1 MNFTRPE
8 KEKNTSRFN
17 TNLLNMLPF
26 RNARSIVATT
36 ESVDMD
42 RKTEMLK
49 ILREL
54 ELVDDESTFVDIVLY
69 AQQDISQ
76 ISMGATLIFVDGS
89 VSNLSIERS
98 NDFVEPNYTCNKFM
112 VQGDKKVLLDH
123 SNLYMGTEVDDY
135 EMSEAVT
142 KIYDCLITYGEPL
155 DANISPIIR

>member
-8 KEKNTSRFN
+8 KEKNTSRFS

-54 ELVDDESTFVDIVLY
+54 ELVDILKK
-69 AQQDISQ
+69 
-76 ISMGATLIFVDGS
+76 LK
-89 VSNLSIERS
+89 N
-98 NDFVEPNYTCNKFM
+98 NKTIN
-112 VQGDKKVLLDH
+112 KTI
-123 SNLYMGTEVDDY
+123 N
-135 EMSEAVT
+135 
-142 KIYDCLITYGEPL
+142 KI
-155 DANISPIIR
+155 